1 MIDEDYMKLA
11 LDLAR
16 KGQGYTS
23 PNPMVGAVLVK
34 NGEII
39 GKGYHQRC
47 GAAHAEVNAI
57 NSASVDIN
65 GATLYVTLEPC
76 CHHGQTPPCTDVIIK
91 NKIRRVVIGSI
102 DANPLVSCR
111 GMNLLQANGIE
122 VTTGVGEKECRALNE
137 VFFHFMETG
146 LPFITLKFA
155 QTLDGRIATATGH
168 SKWISC
174 DKSRAYAHKLRARH
188 DAILVG
194 INTVITD
201 NPELTV
207 RHVRGRNPLRV
218 VVDSKLKIS
227 PKAKVL
233 QNLDKAKTLIAT
245 TKKPSDTKFK
255 KISAMG
261 ALVLPC
267 RANKKGYVDLKDLF
281 RKLAQRD
288 ISSVLI
294 EGGAQIIT
302 SVLKENLA
310 KRLVVV
316 IAPKILGTGTE
327 AVGNLNIK
335 SIDASKKLAIQK
347 IFKSGDDIIID
358 SRLQK
363 N

>member
-1 MIDEDYMKLA
+1 MIDDDYMKLA
-11 LDLAR
+11 LGLAR
-16 KGQGYTS
+16 KGQGYAS

-34 NGEII
+34 NNEII
-39 GKGYHQRC
+39 GKGFHHRC

-57 NSASVDIN
+57 NSARTDVV

-76 CHHGQTPPCTDVIIK
+76 CHHGQTPPCTDAIIK
-91 NKIRRVVIGSI
+91 SKIRRVVIGSI

-111 GMNLLQANGIE
+111 GINQLQASGIE
-122 VTTGVGEKECRALNE
+122 VKTGVLEKECRALNE
-137 VFFHFMETG
+137 VFFHYMQTK

-155 QTLDGRIATATGH
+155 QTLDGRIASAVGN

-174 DKSRAYAHKLRARH
+174 DKSLTYAHKLRAQH

-233 QNLDKAKTLIAT
+233 QNLGKTKTLIAT
-245 TKKPSDTKFK
+245 TKKPADTAFK
-255 KISAMG
+255 KISATG
-261 ALVLPC
+261 AVILPC
-267 RANKKGYVDLKDLF
+267 RADKKGRVDLKDLF
-281 RKLAQRD
+281 KKLAARN
-288 ISSVLI
+288 ISSVLV

-302 SVLKENLA
+302 SMLRDNLA
-310 KRLVVV
+310 QRIVVV
-316 IAPKILGTGTE
+316 IAPKILGTGVQ
-327 AVGNLNIK
+327 AVGDLNIK
-335 SIDASKKLAIQK
+335 RIDAAKKLTIQK
-347 IFKSGDDIIID
+347 ILKRGDDIIID

-363 N
+363 V

>member
-11 LDLAR
+11 LNLAH

-39 GKGYHQRC
+39 GKGYHRRC

-57 NSASVDIN
+57 NSARADVA

-111 GMNLLQANGIE
+111 GINLLQSNGIE
-122 VTTGVGEKECRALNE
+122 VTTGVCEKECRALNE
-137 VFFHFMETG
+137 VFFHYMETN

-174 DKSRAYAHKLRARH
+174 DKSLTYAHKLRAQH

-194 INTVITD
+194 INTIITD

-233 QNLDKAKTLIAT
+233 QTTGKVKTLIAT
-245 TKKPSDTKFK
+245 TKKPDDPAFK
-255 KISAMG
+255 KISATG
-261 ALVLPC
+261 AIVLPC
-267 RANKKGYVDLKDLF
+267 RANKKGRVDLKDLF
-281 RKLAQRD
+281 KKLAVRN
-288 ISSVLI
+288 ISSVLV
-294 EGGAQIIT
+294 EGGARVIT
-302 SVLKENLA
+302 SVLENNLA
-310 KRLVVV
+310 QRIVVV
-316 IAPKILGTGTE
+316 IAPKIMGTGTQ
-327 AVGNLNIK
+327 AVGDLNINR
-335 SIDASKKLAIQK
+335 IDAAKKLAVQN

-363 N
+363 

>member
-11 LDLAR
+11 LNLAR

-34 NGEII
+34 NGDII
-39 GKGYHQRC
+39 GKGYHRRC

-57 NSASVDIN
+57 NNAQMDVA

-102 DANPLVSCR
+102 DSNPLVSCR
-111 GMNLLQANGIE
+111 GMNMLQTNGIE
-122 VTTGVGEKECRALNE
+122 VKTGVLEKECRALNE
-137 VFFHFMETG
+137 VFFHYMETN

-155 QTLDGRIATATGH
+155 QTLDGRIATDSGH

-174 DKSRAYAHKLRARH
+174 DKSLTYTHKLRAQH

-194 INTVITD
+194 INTIITD

-207 RHVRGRNPLRV
+207 RLVRGRNPLRV
-218 VVDSKLKIS
+218 VVDSELKIS

-233 QNLDKAKTLIAT
+233 QNQDKAKTLIAT
-245 TKKPSDTKFK
+245 TKKPTDTKFK
-255 KISAMG
+255 NISFTG
-261 ALVLPC
+261 AVVLPC
-267 RANKKGYVDLKDLF
+267 RANKKGLVDLKDLF
-281 RKLAQRD
+281 RKLAARN
-288 ISSVLI
+288 ISSVLV

-310 KRLVVV
+310 QRIVVV

-327 AVGNLNIK
+327 AVGDLDIK
-335 SIDASKKLAIQK
+335 SINATKKLAIK
-347 IFKSGDDIIID
+347 NILKSGDDIIID

-363 N
+363 K

>member
-11 LDLAR
+11 LSLAR

-39 GKGYHQRC
+39 GKGYHHRC

-57 NSASVDIN
+57 NSARTDVA
-65 GATLYVTLEPC
+65 GAMLYVTLEPC
-76 CHHGQTPPCTDVIIK
+76 CHQGQTPPCTDVIIK
-91 NKIRRVVIGSI
+91 NKIRRVVIASI

-111 GMNLLQANGIE
+111 GINQLEANGIE
-122 VTTGVGEKECRALNE
+122 VKTGVLEKECRTLNE
-137 VFFHFMETG
+137 VFFHYMESK

-174 DKSRAYAHKLRARH
+174 DKSRAFAHKLRAQH

-194 INTVITD
+194 INTVIKD

-218 VVDSKLKIS
+218 VVDSRLKIS

-233 QNLDKAKTLIAT
+233 QNLGKVKTLIAT
-245 TKKPSDTKFK
+245 TKKPTDAAFK
-255 KISAMG
+255 KISAAG
-261 ALVLPC
+261 AIVLPC
-267 RANKKGYVDLKDLF
+267 RANKKGFVDLKDLF
-281 RKLAQRD
+281 RKLAQRN
-288 ISSVLI
+288 ISSVLV
-294 EGGAQIIT
+294 EGGSQIIT
-302 SVLKENLA
+302 SVLKDNLA
-310 KRLVVV
+310 QRIVVV
-316 IAPKILGTGTE
+316 IAPKIIGAGTQ
-327 AVGNLNIK
+327 AVGDLNINR
-335 SIDASKKLAIQK
+335 IDAAKKLAVQK
-347 IFKSGDDIIID
+347 ILKSGDDIIID
-358 SRLQK
+358 NRPQK
-363 N
+363 

>member
-11 LDLAR
+11 LNLAH

-39 GKGYHQRC
+39 GKGYHRRC

-57 NSASVDIN
+57 NSARADVA

-111 GMNLLQANGIE
+111 GINLLQSNGIE
-122 VTTGVGEKECRALNE
+122 VTTGVCEKECRALNE
-137 VFFHFMETG
+137 VFFHYMETN

-174 DKSRAYAHKLRARH
+174 DKSLTYAHKLRAQH

-194 INTVITD
+194 INTIITD

-233 QNLDKAKTLIAT
+233 QTTGKVKTLIAT
-245 TKKPSDTKFK
+245 TKKPDDPAFK
-255 KISAMG
+255 KISATG
-261 ALVLPC
+261 AIVLPC
-267 RANKKGYVDLKDLF
+267 RANKKGRVDLKDLF
-281 RKLAQRD
+281 RKLAARN
-288 ISSVLI
+288 ISSVLV
-294 EGGAQIIT
+294 EGGARVIT
-302 SVLKENLA
+302 SVLENNLA
-310 KRLVVV
+310 QRIVVV
-316 IAPKILGTGTE
+316 IAPKIMGTGTQ
-327 AVGNLNIK
+327 AVGDLNINR
-335 SIDASKKLAIQK
+335 IDAAKKLAVQN

-363 N
+363 

>member
-11 LDLAR
+11 LSLAR

-39 GKGYHQRC
+39 GKGYHRRC

-57 NSASVDIN
+57 NNARTDVT

-111 GMNLLQANGIE
+111 GINLLQSNGIE
-122 VTTGVGEKECRALNE
+122 VTTGPLEKECRALNE
-137 VFFHFMETG
+137 VFFHYMETK

-174 DKSRAYAHKLRARH
+174 DKSLTYAHKLRAQH

-233 QNLDKAKTLIAT
+233 QTPGKVKTLIAT
-245 TKKPSDTKFK
+245 TKKPTDAAFK
-255 KISAMG
+255 KISATG
-261 ALVLPC
+261 AIVLPC
-267 RANKKGYVDLKDLF
+267 RANKKGRVDLKDLF
-281 RKLAQRD
+281 KKLAARN
-288 ISSVLI
+288 ISSVLV
-294 EGGAQIIT
+294 EGGARIIT
-302 SVLKENLA
+302 SVLENNLA
-310 KRLVVV
+310 QRIVVV
-316 IAPKILGTGTE
+316 ISPKIMGTGTQ
-327 AVGNLNIK
+327 AVGDLNINR
-335 SIDASKKLAIQK
+335 IDAAKKLAVQN

-363 N
+363 

>member
-11 LDLAR
+11 LNLAH

-39 GKGYHQRC
+39 GKGYHRRC

-57 NSASVDIN
+57 NSARADVA

-111 GMNLLQANGIE
+111 GINLLQSNGIE
-122 VTTGVGEKECRALNE
+122 VTTGVCEKECRALNE
-137 VFFHFMETG
+137 VFFHYMETN

-174 DKSRAYAHKLRARH
+174 DKSLTYAHKLRAQH

-194 INTVITD
+194 INTIITD

-233 QNLDKAKTLIAT
+233 QTTGKVKTLIAT
-245 TKKPSDTKFK
+245 TKKPDDPAFK
-255 KISAMG
+255 KISATG
-261 ALVLPC
+261 AIVLPC
-267 RANKKGYVDLKDLF
+267 RANKKGRVDLKDLF
-281 RKLAQRD
+281 KKLAARN
-288 ISSVLI
+288 ISSVLV
-294 EGGAQIIT
+294 EGGARVIT
-302 SVLKENLA
+302 SVLENNLA
-310 KRLVVV
+310 QRIVVV
-316 IAPKILGTGTE
+316 IAPKIMGTGTQ
-327 AVGNLNIK
+327 AVGDLNINR
-335 SIDASKKLAIQK
+335 IDAAKKLAVQN

-363 N
+363 